1 MKKWIWI
8 ISLVC
13 LIILGFS
20 ANLYLDAVKPVK
32 TAKEKATEIAKEK
45 ASLKSIDNFTLFH
58 GTDTYYIVEGKN
70 SKKEDVIVWINEKT
84 SSITVKKKQDG
95 ISKKDAINALLDNRS
110 PSVINTVR
118 LGMVQGIPAWEIYTH
133 SEDELIN
140 YYYLDFETGEILLNI
155 ENI

>member
-8 ISLVC
+8 ISLAC
-13 LIILGFS
+13 LIILGFA

-32 TAKEKATEIAKEK
+32 TAKEKAIEIAEEK
-45 ASLKSIDNFTLFH
+45 ADVKSIDNFTLFH
-58 GTDTYYIVEGKN
+58 GTDAYYIVEGKN
-70 SKKEDVIVWINEKT
+70 SKKENVIVWINEKNN
-84 SSITVKKKQDG
+84 SITVKKKQDG

-110 PSVINTVR
+110 PSSINTVR

-133 SEDELIN
+133 SEDDLIN